1 MRFLPTYLTAFIFLA
16 VFTAQVYKNVDKKRR
31 QNNLLYFIAL
41 TLFLALINLLFGDRA
56 AGLTLVAGIS
66 AWLLGVIILSFF
78 GDDGGILP
86 KCSSS
91 AASAPPAPEPCPC
104 NCNNEPPPCATDK
117 MECVDLHL

>member
-16 VFTAQVYKNVDKKRR
+16 IFTAQVYKDVDKKRR
-31 QNNLLYFIAL
+31 QNNLLYFIAI
-41 TLFLALINLLFGDRA
+41 TLFMALLNLLFSDRV
-56 AGLTLVAGIS
+56 AGIALVAGIS

-78 GDDGGILP
+78 GDESPVLP

-91 AASAPPAPEPCPC
+91 APPPAPEPCPC
-104 NCNNEPPPCATDK
+104 NCNDGPPPCATDK